1 MKMKQI
7 SETTLKIT
15 ISLDDLEERGME
27 VHDFLVPKEK
37 TEEFF
42 YTVMDELD
50 LPDNF
55 KNSGM
60 LSFRVTPKKDRVD
73 IFVTKSDLT
82 QELNFGDLTD
92 MGDVS
97 QLSPDEL
104 MKKLEETMLAKGD
117 TKAHEMLQQMEAF
130 VSDALEGKET
140 DEATEDEDYQPDYT
154 HYILEFP
161 TLNAVVAFAHSV
173 TLEIES
179 SELYK
184 HGKTYYMTVL
194 INLQHKPKG
203 YANLA
208 YARLLEHAAPGNRT
222 RAFLQEHA
230 IQLLMDKALET
241 LKTANSL

>member
-50 LPDNF
+50 LPENF

-82 QELNFGDLTD
+82 QELNFADLTD
-92 MGDVS
+92 IGDVS

-104 MKKLEETMLAKGD
+104 MKKLEEAMLAKGD
-117 TKAHEMLQQMEAF
+117 TKAHEMLQQMEDF
-130 VSDALEGKET
+130 VADALGDKEET
-140 DEATEDEDYQPDYT
+140 EVSEEDEPQQDYT
-154 HYILEFP
+154 HYVLEFP
-161 TLNAVVAFAHSV
+161 DLTAAVSFAETV
-173 TLEIES
+173 LFEVET

-184 HGKTYYMTVL
+184 HAKTYYMTVL
-194 INLQHKPKG
+194 IKLTNKPRS
-203 YANLA
+203 YANLV
-208 YARLLEHAAPGNRT
+208 YARMLEHASPGTRT
-222 RAFLQEHA
+222 RAFLQEHGV
-230 IQLLMDKALET
+230 QLLMDNAIET
-241 LKTANSL
+241 LKAVKGL